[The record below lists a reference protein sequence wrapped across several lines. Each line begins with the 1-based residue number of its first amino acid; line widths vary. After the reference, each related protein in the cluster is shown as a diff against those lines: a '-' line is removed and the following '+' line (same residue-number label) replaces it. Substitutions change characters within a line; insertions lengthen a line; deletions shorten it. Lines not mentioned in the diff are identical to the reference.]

1 MAEDFIVKDVDVSE
15 FSGESRFAGIY
26 FAVNDDTY
34 AQSPTDINE
43 DDILFPF
50 DTPLQILAVCHCAG
64 VIIDT
69 NLITD
74 FSVNTSASGRSE
86 KLNWLK
92 LYPDSGLT
100 RPDILMLIFSILSV
114 LTFAF
119 L

>member
-1 MAEDFIVKDVDVSE
+1 MAEDFIVKDVDVSK

-74 FSVNTSASGRSE
+74 FFRQYLCQRTFGEIELAEAVSGFGVDTS
-86 KLNWLK
+86 
-92 LYPDSGLT
+92 
-100 RPDILMLIFSILSV
+100 
-114 LTFAF
+114 
-119 L
+119 